1 MAAEICMCNSELCR
15 SWDSDSGFFFFLF
28 LFFMPPMRSGSGGGG
43 LGGGGPAVFLDVEV
57 DCGQLE
63 FGDIE
68 IQGKRLSYC

>member
-1 MAAEICMCNSELCR
+1 MVTKFKTGLCQIIYAVGAVMAA
-15 SWDSDSGFFFFLF
+15 FFFFF
-28 LFFMPPMRSGSGGGG
+28 FFMPPMRSGSGGGG

-68 IQGKRLSYC
+68 IQEKRLFCR